1 MAGLVACGDDE
12 PVLPDVPPVDEPE
25 PEPVPEPTAGYLR
38 IAADWSEALAET
50 TIPTLYNIGIGGKTF
65 EVSASAPYVY
75 PDSLSTDDYPLFAY
89 NQPQGITL
97 SDGLA
102 SVDTTAGGLLV
113 SPDYLFAADTTVRV
127 AAGDTVDF
135 ALRMHRLVV
144 PLVFTLNFSEKAEV
158 EGATA
163 TLSGVLPSVQ
173 LSGDS
178 SVLREAEGV
187 ATVALY
193 SFEALPGDKGIRLL
207 FRVLGFDADKQQHL
221 SVRIALADGRKL
233 TYTSDLTDFLADF
246 AHLEPVSLQAEI
258 DTKKPKPDPEPEPEP
273 DPDPWFPEDDPDV
286 AVEPGGTIEDWTEV
300 DGGDVSVI
308 M

>member
-65 EVSASAPYVY
+65 EASASAPYLY
-75 PDSLSTDDYPLFAY
+75 PDSLSADDYPLFAY
-89 NQPQGITL
+89 NLPQGITL
-97 SDGLA
+97 SDGVA

-127 AAGDTVDF
+127 VAGDTVDF

-173 LSGDS
+173 LSGENAG
-178 SVLREAEGV
+178 LWEAEGV

-193 SFEALPGDKGIRLL
+193 SFEALAGDKGIRLL

>member
-1 MAGLVACGDDE
+1 M
-12 PVLPDVPPVDEPE
+12 
-25 PEPVPEPTAGYLR
+25 
-38 IAADWSEALAET
+38 
-50 TIPTLYNIGIGGKTF
+50 
-65 EVSASAPYVY
+65 
-75 PDSLSTDDYPLFAY
+75 
-89 NQPQGITL
+89 
-97 SDGLA
+97 A
-102 SVDTTAGGLLV
+102 SVDTTADGLLVSDTAQNNRECLEESVDTTADGLLV

-135 ALRMHRLVV
+135 ALQMHRLVV
-144 PLVFTLNFSEKAEV
+144 PLAFTLNFSEKAEV

-187 ATVALY
+187 ATVALH
-193 SFEALPGDKGIRLL
+193 SFEALAGDKGIRLL

-300 DGGDVSVI
+300 EGGDVSVI